1 MHRAVRAISAIL
13 AIILA
18 GGAIPALAAEQDA
31 VAISATIQERHMPTG
46 VIMDPIFASPTS
58 DEIVN
63 YTRGGDAALWT
74 GHYLAA
80 EAFRYKVTGSA
91 DALANVQTALNGIRS
106 LRLVT
111 RTNVLARTLVPTDW
125 QYASSIATQEAAN
138 GVFNGSIDGVNY
150 YWVGNTSR
158 DEYCGVFF
166 GLGVA
171 YDMVDDA
178 SVKAFIETEATSL
191 LSFLLKTAWTVIMPN
206 FSIST
211 SFLSRPDEQ
220 LSILQ
225 VASHINPSQFSST
238 YQSYRAKFGSLLAIP
253 IGVDC
258 ANVNSSYFKFNLDE
272 ICFYNLVRLETT
284 PKYVKRYLK
293 AYAILQATLESHQ
306 NAHFNMI
313 DRGLEGPDST
323 RDEQTGTFLDQWLQR
338 PSRDPFV
345 NWTGTFPSCGAGTA
359 CSPIPIPDRVPT
371 DFLWQRS
378 PFQLSGGGAGTIETA
393 GIDYIL
399 PYWMARYYQVVSD

>member
-1 MHRAVRAISAIL
+1 MHRAVRAVSAIL

-31 VAISATIQERHMPTG
+31 DAISATIQERHVPTG
-46 VIMDPIFASPTS
+46 VIMDPIYASPTS
-58 DEIVN
+58 DQIVA

-91 DALANVQTALNGIRS
+91 DALANVQAALNGIRS

-125 QYASSIATQEAAN
+125 QYASSITTQEAAN
-138 GVFNGSIDGVNY
+138 GIFNGSIDGTSY

-171 YDMVDDA
+171 YDMVDDPT
-178 SVKAFIETEATSL
+178 VKAFIQTEVTSL

-225 VASHINPSQFSST
+225 VASHINPSRFNST

-253 IGVDC
+253 IGIDC
-258 ANVNSSYFKFNLDE
+258 ADVNSSYFKFNLDE

-313 DRGLEGPDST
+313 DRGLEGPDPT